1 LSPGPRLPRGPRHDD
16 PCRRSR
22 LRVVRGLELRRV
34 REPGDRRPPPRD
46 DVLVRPHSAIGDRRS
61 AIGVRRG
68 ACVVAGAPVGRA
80 GSTGNSTGPHLH
92 FETRL
97 RGAAVAPRF

>member
-1 LSPGPRLPRGPRHDD
+1 MTEAYICDA
-16 PCRRSR
+16 
-22 LRVVRGLELRRV
+22 VRT
-34 REPGDRRPPPRD
+34 P
-46 DVLVRPHSAIGDRRS
+46 I
-61 AIGVRRG
+61 
-68 ACVVAGAPVGRA
+68 GRA